1 MSQDFLSSG
10 MARAHG
16 YESFF
21 ALHAVRGR
29 LRVFEHLLQNA
40 PFVADRSRVL
50 TMPVS
55 LSFWGDGSSAM
66 GRRALGAVIGVV
78 VAAGEPPLAAWR
90 EQGADKHF
98 FGGVHAALR
107 RRFDTETWETVL
119 GFDRHCVGLWGVESL
134 SQTEGSPIA

>member
-1 MSQDFLSSG
+1 MSHDFLSSG

-29 LRVFEHLLQNA
+29 PRVFEHLLQNA

-78 VAAGEPPLAAWR
+78 VAAGMPPLAWR

-98 FGGVHAALR
+98 FGGGACDSPSAI
-107 RRFDTETWETVL
+107 
-119 GFDRHCVGLWGVESL
+119 RH
-134 SQTEGSPIA
+134 